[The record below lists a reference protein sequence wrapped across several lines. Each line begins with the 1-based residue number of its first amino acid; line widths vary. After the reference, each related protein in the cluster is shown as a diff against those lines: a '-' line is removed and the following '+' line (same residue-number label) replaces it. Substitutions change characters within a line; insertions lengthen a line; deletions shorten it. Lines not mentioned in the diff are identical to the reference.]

1 MRIAAGAPCVH
12 IDPGLDIR
20 PTAARAWDPG
30 LLAEPGAGPG
40 ARDCLPPPP
49 PAPSALISGVRAG
62 VVRAG
67 ACVAQQPLADSH
79 IDHLLVRTGI
89 TC

>member
-1 MRIAAGAPCVH
+1 LAKLYVKLLGDSQLFGSISNYRATFTATFSICHDLSHVNRRGCTVPCAVH

-40 ARDCLPPPP
+40 ARTQ
-49 PAPSALISGVRAG
+49 
-62 VVRAG
+62 G
-67 ACVAQQPLADSH
+67 A
-79 IDHLLVRTGI
+79 
-89 TC
+89 

>member
-40 ARDCLPPPP
+40 AR
-49 PAPSALISGVRAG
+49 
-62 VVRAG
+62 
-67 ACVAQQPLADSH
+67 
-79 IDHLLVRTGI
+79 T
-89 TC
+89 